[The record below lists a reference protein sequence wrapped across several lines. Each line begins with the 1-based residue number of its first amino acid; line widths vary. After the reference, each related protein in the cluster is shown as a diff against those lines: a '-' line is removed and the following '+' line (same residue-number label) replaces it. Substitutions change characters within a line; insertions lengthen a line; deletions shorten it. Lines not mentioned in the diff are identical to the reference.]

1 MSQSSLTVCCPV
13 PTAIA
18 SAVTVLNPCPSDV
31 GQIQKLV
38 FWRRGQSI
46 ASLATAIIQT
56 TWTTLLAATGDTK
69 AVVSPFIANVELA
82 ASEPREFGGGNETRW
97 GAPIRKGG
105 GTSVFTASIYQEDQD
120 VIALLKDLA
129 CESIDVVMINE
140 ANQFVYSDTLAGTAG
155 FYGFE
160 VASVSFNVS
169 DKGIGGLDDAD
180 VNNIIFNLKPNWSDT
195 LEIST
200 ETTFA
205 LDMINA

>member
-1 MSQSSLTVCCPV
+1 MSQSSKTVCCPR

-46 ASLATAIIQT
+46 ASLATAIISS

-69 AVVSPFIANVELA
+69 AVVTPFLGNVELPPGDA
-82 ASEPREFGGGNETRW
+82 REFGGGNETRW

-105 GTSVFTASIYQEDQD
+105 GSPVFSASMYQEDQD
-120 VIALLKDLA
+120 VITALKALA
-129 CESIDVVMINE
+129 CEALDVVMINE
-140 ANQFVYSDTLAGTAG
+140 SNQFVYSDASSS
-155 FYGFE
+155 FKGFE
-160 VASVSFNVS
+160 VAAGTMFIS
-169 DKGIGGLDDAD
+169 DKGVGGLDDPD
-180 VNNIIFNLKPNWSDT
+180 SNMITFNLKPNWSDT

-200 ETTFA
+200 ETSFA
-205 LDMINA
+205 LDMINS

>member
-1 MSQSSLTVCCPV
+1 MSQSTLSVCCPV

-18 SAVTVLNPCPSDV
+18 SVVTTLNPCPSDV

-38 FWRRGQSI
+38 FWRRGQTATV
-46 ASLATAIIQT
+46 ASALTLTA
-56 TWTTLLAATGDTK
+56 WTTLLAATGDTK
-69 AVVSPFIANVELA
+69 AIVSPFIANVELA

-105 GTSVFTASIYQEDQD
+105 SSPVFSASMYQIDQD
-120 VIALLKDLA
+120 VIAALKDLA
-129 CESIDVVMINE
+129 CEPLDVIFINE
-140 ANQFVYSDTLAGTAG
+140 SNQFAYSDTSGGTAA

-160 VASVSFNVS
+160 IANVSFFVS

-180 VNNIIFNLKPNWSDT
+180 KNNIMFNLKPNWSDT

-205 LDMINA
+205 LDMVNT

>member
-1 MSQSSLTVCCPV
+1 MASQSSLTVCCPR

-18 SAVTVLNPCPSDV
+18 SAVTVLNPCPADV

-46 ASLATAIIQT
+46 ASVATAVIST

-69 AVVSPFIANVELA
+69 AIVTPFIANVELA

-105 GTSVFTASIYQEDQD
+105 SSPVFTASMYQIDQD
-120 VIALLKDLA
+120 VIAALKDLA
-129 CESIDVVMINE
+129 CEALDVVMINE
-140 ANQFVYSDTLAGTAG
+140 SNQFVYSDAGAVFAG
-155 FYGFE
+155 FQ
-160 VASVSFNVS
+160 VANVSFFVS

-180 VNNIIFNLKPNWSDT
+180 MNTITFNLKPNWSDT
-195 LEIST
+195 LEITT

-205 LDMINA
+205 LDMVNT

>member
-1 MSQSSLTVCCPV
+1 MPSQSSLTVCCPR

-46 ASLATAIIQT
+46 ASVATAVIST

-69 AVVSPFIANVELA
+69 AIVTPFIANVELA

-105 GTSVFTASIYQEDQD
+105 SSPVFTASMYQVDQD
-120 VIALLKDLA
+120 VIAALKDLA
-129 CESIDVVMINE
+129 CEALDVVMINE
-140 ANQFVYSDTLAGTAG
+140 SNQFVYSDAGAVFAG
-155 FYGFE
+155 FQ
-160 VASVSFNVS
+160 VANVSFFVS

-180 VNNIIFNLKPNWSDT
+180 MNTITFNLKPNWSDT
-195 LEIST
+195 LEITT

-205 LDMINA
+205 LDMVNT

>member
-18 SAVTVLNPCPSDV
+18 SAVTVLNPCPADV

-46 ASLATAIIQT
+46 ASVATAVIQT

-69 AVVSPFIANVELA
+69 AIVSPFIANVELPP
-82 ASEPREFGGGNETRW
+82 SEAREFGGGNETRW

-105 GTSVFTASIYQEDQD
+105 SSPPFTASIYQEDQD
-120 VIALLKDLA
+120 VIAALKDLA
-129 CESIDVVMINE
+129 CESLDVLFINE
-140 ANQFVYSDTLAGTAG
+140 ANQLVYSDEGSTTVAG
-155 FYGFE
+155 FE
-160 VASVSFNVS
+160 IANVSFFVS
-169 DKGIGGLDDAD
+169 DKGIGGLEDAD
-180 VNNIIFNLKPNWSDT
+180 QNTIMFNLKPNWSDT

-200 ETTFA
+200 ETSFL
-205 LDMINA
+205 LDMVNA

>member
-18 SAVTVLNPCPSDV
+18 SVVTTLNPCVSDV

-46 ASLATAIIQT
+46 ASVATAVIPT

-69 AVVSPFIANVELA
+69 AVVSPFVANVELA
-82 ASEPREFGGGNETRW
+82 PGDAREFGGGNETLW
-97 GAPIRKGG
+97 GAPIRKGSQSP
-105 GTSVFTASIYQEDQD
+105 TFSASMYQEDQD
-120 VIALLKDLA
+120 VISALKDLA
-129 CESIDVVMINE
+129 CEALDVVFINE
-140 ANQFVYSDTLAGTAG
+140 ANQLIYSDTRGGVAG
-155 FYGFE
+155 FWGFE
-160 VASVSFNVS
+160 IANGSFHVS
-169 DKGIGGLDDAD
+169 DKGFGGLEDAD
-180 VNNIIFNLKPNWSDT
+180 QNMIMFNLKPNWSDT

-205 LDMINA
+205 LDMINS